1 MIGNLNHLNS
11 INFYLNFIS
20 TTYGIGPLMKTSI
33 RESLGICGDV
43 DMFKIILVRKMHAYL
58 LQCAKSQR
66 TG

>member
-1 MIGNLNHLNS
+1 
-11 INFYLNFIS
+11 
-20 TTYGIGPLMKTSI
+20 MKTSI

-66 TG
+66 TGYHFQQIIKLKHRKVQQ